1 MFGPSEMRYPL
12 ILHYVITSDPSKQW
26 GRSNFVVVAETMRH
40 RPIGRDQV
48 ADGGKGA
55 RGVAV
60 ALRPCVGSDRS
71 LR

>member
-1 MFGPSEMRYPL
+1 MKGQDESP
-12 ILHYVITSDPSKQW
+12 YVITSSPSQQW
-26 GRSNFVVVAETMRH
+26 GRSKFVVVAETVRY
-40 RPIGRDQV
+40 RPIGRNQA

-71 LR
+71 LP